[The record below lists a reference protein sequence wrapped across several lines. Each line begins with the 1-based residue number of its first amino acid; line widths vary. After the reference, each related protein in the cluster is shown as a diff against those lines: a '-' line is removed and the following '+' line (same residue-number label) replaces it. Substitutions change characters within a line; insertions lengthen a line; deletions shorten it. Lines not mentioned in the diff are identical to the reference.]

1 MDLELPEY
9 SVVVLVRLDRNAE
22 DNIHN
27 VKEREILL
35 SSYSVF
41 FIYVVEQTIQ
51 SYQWVILLFPER
63 PIT

>member
-1 MDLELPEY
+1 MDVELPEC
-9 SVVVLVRLDRNAE
+9 SVVVLVRLGIKPDN
-22 DNIHN
+22 NIHN

>member
-1 MDLELPEY
+1 MDLELPEN
-9 SVVVLVRLDRNAE
+9 SVVVLVRLGMKPDGI
-22 DNIHN
+22 IHN